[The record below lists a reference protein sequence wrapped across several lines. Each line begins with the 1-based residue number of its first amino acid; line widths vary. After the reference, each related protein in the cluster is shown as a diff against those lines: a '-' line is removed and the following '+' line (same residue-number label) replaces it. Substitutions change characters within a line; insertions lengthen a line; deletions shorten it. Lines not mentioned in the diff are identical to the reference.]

1 MPTAKK
7 AAPRK
12 AAAAKKPPSTSR
24 SKGPMDAILLQA
36 NKEYGEGTLIR
47 GADIKDDVVK
57 RVSTGSLAF
66 DLAMGGGLPLN
77 SWTELLGEP
86 SNGKSVLAMKAVGA
100 AMDVDPKYQ
109 CLYVASE
116 DFFPAWAQKLGFDMD
131 RTTVCRTRVME
142 EAYDVVE
149 KALDERAVDA
159 IIIDSL
165 SALAP
170 LDELEGNITDWQVGL
185 GARLTNK
192 FMRKVAAAQRRSL
205 TDPLDRDCLAVII
218 SQWREKVGVQ
228 WGDNRTTPYGR
239 GKEFHYVLR
248 VETRKEEWLTHREQ
262 KVGFKMKARMVKNK
276 TAPPQRVAEVDFYF
290 DDVIT
295 TDGEILHRAGEY
307 DRVKEVSNLALAFD
321 VVELRGSRYFYRDDS
336 WHGKEAF
343 LEAVR
348 EDKAFSAELARN
360 VTAAVT
366 GVTLPQ
372 PKRVTKS
379 VPSKKVAGRK

>member
-1 MPTAKK
+1 MPAAKK

-12 AAAAKKPPSTSR
+12 ADAAKKPSSSP

-100 AMDVDPKYQ
+100 AMAKDPKYQ

-116 DFFPAWAQKLGFDMD
+116 DFFPGWGQKLGLDMG

-149 KALDERAVDA
+149 KALQERAVDA

-170 LDELEGNITDWQVGL
+170 LDELEGNISDWQVGL

-205 TDPLDRDCLAVII
+205 DQPDRDCLAIII

-248 VETRKEEWLTHREQ
+248 VETRKDEWLTHKEQ
-262 KVGFKMKARMVKNK
+262 KVGFTMKARMVKNK
-276 TAPPQRVAEVDFYF
+276 TAPPQRVAVVDFYF

-307 DRVKEVSNLALAFD
+307 DLVKEVSNLAMAYD
-321 VVELRGSRYFYRDDS
+321 VVTRRGAYFYYGDQQ
-336 WHGKEAF
+336 WQGKEPF
-343 LEAVR
+343 LEALRDDV
-348 EDKAFSAELARN
+348 EFAEEMRRN